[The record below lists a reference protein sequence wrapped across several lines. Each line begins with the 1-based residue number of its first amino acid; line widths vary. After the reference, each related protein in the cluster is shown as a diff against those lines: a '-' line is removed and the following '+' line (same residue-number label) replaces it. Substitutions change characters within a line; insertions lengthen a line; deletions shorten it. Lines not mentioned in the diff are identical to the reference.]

1 MAARAAAHPSITI
14 HLNTG
19 VEDAHGDAA
28 GAALGGLDLLDTA
41 TGERRRLAVRGCF
54 YGIGHS
60 PNSSLLAGS
69 GVELDAA
76 GYVKVTGGVRTSV
89 EGVFAAGDLADH
101 EWRQAVTAAGTG
113 CQAALAA
120 ERWLA
125 EKGLVEAAPA
135 AAAGAAAGGKPRG
148 APPGGA
154 PPAEPAFDP
163 AARRHR
169 GQFALRKLY
178 HESDAPIAVLFGSP
192 SCGPCRALKPILA
205 KTAAEFGDV
214 HLVEIDVEAEPDTA
228 RAAGVTGTPTV
239 QVFRRKDLLVSLQGV
254 RARREYRAAL
264 EAALEAEAAAV

>member
-1 MAARAAAHPSITI
+1 VA
-14 HLNTG
+14 
-19 VEDAHGDAA
+19 
-28 GAALGGLDLLDTA
+28 
-41 TGERRRLAVRGCF
+41 
-54 YGIGHS
+54 
-60 PNSSLLAGS
+60 
-69 GVELDAA
+69 
-76 GYVKVTGGVRTSV
+76 VTGGVRTSV

-135 AAAGAAAGGKPRG
+135 AAAGSAAGGAPRG

-154 PPAEPAFDP
+154 APAEPAFDP

-205 KTAAEFGDV
+205 KTAAEFGDEV
-214 HLVEIDVEAEPDTA
+214 HFVEIDVEAEPDTA

-239 QVFRRKDLLVSLQGV
+239 QVFRRKDLLASLQGV